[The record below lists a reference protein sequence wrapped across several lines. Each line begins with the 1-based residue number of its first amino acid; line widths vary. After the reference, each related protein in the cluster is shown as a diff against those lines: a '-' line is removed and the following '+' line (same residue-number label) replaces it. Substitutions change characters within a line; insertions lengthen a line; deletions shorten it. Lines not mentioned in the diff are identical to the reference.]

1 MSDSDSLKASSESIG
16 SEDEAYSLV
25 SSYDAEVASK
35 HVDNQSDLAKRVNRF
50 HQQNLHAMNKKETA
64 NFG

>member
-1 MSDSDSLKASSESIG
+1 MPTPLKLNAAPTSKATQKKKRADASDSDSLNDSSESIG

-35 HVDNQSDLAKRVNRF
+35 HVDNPS
-50 HQQNLHAMNKKETA
+50 
-64 NFG
+64 